1 MKKTLFF
8 AASMALVLASCGGK
22 DNANNTEKNITAPE
36 GGQIVAYVEWDSL
49 VSQYQFCKDYNE
61 VMALEYENAQRT
73 LASKQHDLQQHM
85 ASVQKKYENNGYT
98 TRDELER
105 AQASIQREQQDLQ
118 ELDARLSAQ
127 FSENQDSFYKEINDS
142 LQKFIKDFNKNHKYS
157 YILSKSGNNIL
168 FADSTYDVTEDI
180 VKGLN
185 DRYKAKPEVAEK
197 LKKNSQKTEE

>member
-1 MKKTLFF
+1 MKKTLLF
-8 AASMALVLASCGGK
+8 ASVAAMLLASCGGN
-22 DNANNTEKNITAPE
+22 NAENQKKEINSPE

-85 ASVQKKYENNGYT
+85 ATVQKKYENNQFT
-98 TRDELER
+98 TRDEVER
-105 AQASIQREQQDLQ
+105 AQMSIQREQQDLQ

-127 FSENQDSFYKEINDS
+127 FSENQQSFFAEINDS
-142 LQKFIKDFNKNHKYS
+142 LQAFVKTYNKDRRFS
-157 YILSKSGNNIL
+157 FILSKSGNNIL
-168 FADSTYDVTEDI
+168 YVDSAYDVTEDI

-185 DRYKAKPEVAEK
+185 ARYKAKPEIQEK
-197 LKKNSQKTEE
+197 LKKNEEKAEK

>member
-1 MKKTLFF
+1 MKKTLLF
-8 AASMALVLASCGGK
+8 ASVAALLMASCGG
-22 DNANNTEKNITAPE
+22 NNNTQTEKKEIATPE

-85 ASVQKKYENNGYT
+85 ATVQKKYENNQFT
-98 TRDELER
+98 TRDEVER

-127 FSENQDSFYKEINDS
+127 FNENQASFFQEINDS
-142 LQKFIKDFNKNHKYS
+142 LQAFVKTYNKDRRFS
-157 YILSKSGNNIL
+157 FILSKSGNNIL
-168 FADSTYDVTEDI
+168 YVDSAYDVTADI

-185 DRYKAKPEVAEK
+185 ARYKAKPEIQEK
-197 LKKNSQKTEE
+197 LKKTEKTAE

>member
-1 MKKTLFF
+1 MKKTILF
-8 AASMALVLASCGGK
+8 ATAIALMASCGNK
-22 DNANNTEKNITAPE
+22 EASTEKNIQPTE

-61 VMALEYENAQRT
+61 LMAQEYENAQRT

-85 ASVQKKYENNGYT
+85 ATVQKKYENNGYT

-118 ELDARLSAQ
+118 ELDARLSVQ
-127 FSENQDSFYKEINDS
+127 FNENQESFYKEINDS
-142 LQKFIKDFNKNHKYS
+142 LQKFIKDFNKGRKYS

-168 FADSTYDVTEDI
+168 FADSVYDVTEDI

-185 DRYKAKPEVAEK
+185 ARYKAKPEMKEK
-197 LKKNSQKTEE
+197 LNKTEE

>member
-1 MKKTLFF
+1 MKKTLLFVATV
-8 AASMALVLASCGGK
+8 AALMVSCGGSDNNQVEKK
-22 DNANNTEKNITAPE
+22 DIKAPE

-85 ASVQKKYENNGYT
+85 ATVQKKYENNGFT
-98 TRDELER
+98 TRDEVER
-105 AQASIQREQQDLQ
+105 AQASIAREQQELQ
-118 ELDARLSAQ
+118 ELDARLTSQ
-127 FSENQDSFYKEINDS
+127 FAENEANFTKEINDS
-142 LQKFIKDFNKNHKYS
+142 LKNFIKVFNKDNRFS

-168 FADSTYDVTEDI
+168 YADSAYDVTDDI

-185 DRYKAKPEVAEK
+185 ARYKAKPEVKEK
-197 LKKNSQKTEE
+197 LKKNEEKKD

>member
-1 MKKTLFF
+1 MKKTLLF
-8 AASMALVLASCGGK
+8 AAIAALMASCGSK
-22 DNANNTEKNITAPE
+22 DGNTTSSKDIQIPE
-36 GGQIVAYVEWDSL
+36 GEQLVAYVEWDSL

-61 VMALEYENAQRT
+61 VMATEYENAQRT
-73 LASKQHDLQQHM
+73 LASKQHDLEQHAM
-85 ASVQKKYENNGYT
+85 TVQKKYENNGFT

-127 FSENQDSFYKEINDS
+127 FAENDAKFKEEINDS
-142 LQKFIKDFNKNHKYS
+142 LQAFIKEYNKNGKFA

-168 FADSTYDVTEDI
+168 YANPAYDVTEDI

-185 DRYKAKPEVAEK
+185 TRYKAKPEVAEK
-197 LKKNSQKTEE
+197 LKSTSAE

>member
-1 MKKTLFF
+1 MKKTLLS
-8 AASMALVLASCGGK
+8 AALAALVMASCGSNNE
-22 DNANNTEKNITAPE
+22 NAAEQKTIQVPE

-85 ASVQKKYENNGYT
+85 ATVQKKYENNGFT
-98 TRDELER
+98 TRDELDR
-105 AQASIQREQQDLQ
+105 AQASVAREQQDLQ
-118 ELDARLSAQ
+118 ELDARLTSQ
-127 FSENQDSFYKEINDS
+127 FAENQDNFAKEINDS
-142 LQKFIKDFNKNHKYS
+142 LQNYIKVFNKTHKYS

-168 FADSTYDVTEDI
+168 FADTAYDVTADI

-185 DRYKAKPEVAEK
+185 ARYKAKPEIQEK
-197 LKKNSQKTEE
+197 LKKTEEK